1 MTQAGGA
8 SAKHEEAK
16 AIAVH
21 LIEEA
26 RKRKASGID
35 AFLHQYGLATEEGV
49 ALMCLAE
56 ALLRVP
62 DAATADAL
70 IRDKIGDID
79 WAEHMGESS
88 STFVNAAT
96 FSLMLTGEVLE
107 RPEEAQKGMGKT
119 LKRAVNR
126 LGEPVI
132 RRATLQAMRIL
143 GGQFVYGRTINES
156 LKRAAPERAR
166 GLTHSFDML
175 GEAAMTFDD
184 AERYRVNYHEAIARL
199 VRESTGDVRTA
210 PGISVKL
217 SALHPKYTFMHADI
231 AIAALPIVRD
241 LRTAA
246 RDANIHF
253 TIDAGEA
260 DRLELS
266 IGSDR
271 GAGARRQPVHAPR
284 WQPLG
289 ASASPSRPI
298 RSAASRWSTG
308 PRVSRANTIA
318 SSSSGFKGPI
328 GTESSS
334 PCRRVIDFPVFTRKL
349 ATDVSYLACAEKML
363 AADDAIYPAFATH
376 NAYDRRDQGDGEAS
390 RSSSSGCTGWART
403 STVRWPR
410 WRATAAPT
418 CASANRHAQGLA
430 GLSGDACSRTA
441 PTASSIAWPMP
452 TCLLPQLAP
461 TRLPTWRR

>member
-1 MTQAGGA
+1 MALHDPARLSPISRQALREAYRAEENACVAERMTQAGGA

-96 FSLMLTGEVLE
+96 SLMLTGEVLE

-143 GGQFVYGRTINES
+143 GGSSFT
-156 LKRAAPERAR
+156 AARSTNRSSGQPPNAR
-166 GLTHSFDML
+166 GGLTHSFDML

-184 AERYRVNYHEAIARL
+184 AERYRVNYHDAIARL
-199 VRESTGDVRTA
+199 VRRFHGDVSHRAGHLGQSCPRCTRNTPSCSRHRDCGFA
-210 PGISVKL
+210 
-217 SALHPKYTFMHADI
+217 ADR
-231 AIAALPIVRD
+231 ARHLAA
-241 LRTAA
+241 AGA
-246 RDANIHF
+246 RSRNIHF
-253 TIDAGEA
+253 TIDAEEA

-266 IGSDR
+266 LDLIE
-271 GAGARRQPVHAPR
+271 ALARDDSLFRAPMAAD
-284 WQPLG
+284 G
-289 ASASPSRPI
+289 VSASPSRPI
-298 RSAASRWSTG
+298 RSAASRWSIGLARLARKYDRKFFVRLVKGAYWDTEIKLSHVG
-308 PRVSRANTIA
+308 GFRAI
-318 SSSSGFKGPI
+318 P
-328 GTESSS
+328 SS
-334 PCRRVIDFPVFTRKL
+334 P
-349 ATDVSYLACAEKML
+349 
-363 AADDAIYPAFATH
+363 
-376 NAYDRRDQGDGEAS
+376 AS
-390 RSSSSGCTGWART
+390 
-403 STVRWPR
+403 WP
-410 WRATAAPT
+410 PT
-418 CASANRHAQGLA
+418 
-430 GLSGDACSRTA
+430 
-441 PTASSIAWPMP
+441 
-452 TCLLPQLAP
+452 
-461 TRLPTWRR
+461 